1 MKGKQWFML
10 GKVITKQEYPVE
22 NNDLIYNKNTQS
34 QASNQGKQPT

>member
-1 MKGKQWFML
+1 ML

-22 NNDLIYNKNTQS
+22 NNDLIYNKNAQH